1 MHYFNLKWEH
11 IIVHVVA
18 KKPPFNISGVMW
30 VSKAMRLT
38 ETEPIF
44 RSSSTLKNQTEPN
57 RSYILKDKNKSNR
70 TEPIQIK
77 PTN

>member
-1 MHYFNLKWEH
+1 M
-11 IIVHVVA
+11 IIKQQVTT
-18 KKPPFNISGVMW
+18 
-30 VSKAMRLT
+30 KAMRLT